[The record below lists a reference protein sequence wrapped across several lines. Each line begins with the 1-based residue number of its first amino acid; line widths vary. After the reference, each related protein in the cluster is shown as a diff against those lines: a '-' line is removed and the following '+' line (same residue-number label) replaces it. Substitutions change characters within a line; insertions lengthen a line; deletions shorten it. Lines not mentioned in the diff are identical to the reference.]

1 MLAIMESNVTLEN
14 ITDSEN
20 GKTFSNE
27 DLIKV
32 VWITI
37 LIIAGTCGNLLTL
50 LAIPFA
56 QWKGK

>member
-1 MLAIMESNVTLEN
+1 MESNVTLEN
-14 ITDSEN
+14 KTDSEN